1 MSKRWQKLQNWMTD
15 LLPLLP
21 KLSFLKSSQADWL
34 TKENLNTRDIFQ
46 IALIYLFMEKHPLWI
61 AAEKVLKKLAKKTDW
76 RTVASFLFFVKDEL
90 KQEIESSTVEI
101 PANSQMLSGND
112 DQLFLQTWKTFFP
125 EGVEIATSLKKTRH
139 DLLHRRM
146 VKIQQKNQQPIDN
159 PARQILFTSNVLLRP
174 PLEVNEKLSPKI
186 LQVVKANQSEPQK
199 YWYDHPIP
207 LDAPA
212 QNNEILYGLDGLD
225 QMMAFE
231 KRRGNVEAGQKLN
244 CLLSCSVT
252 YTYLHQ
258 VARDYVSQLI
268 AEKGSFDHLNIFLF
282 TETDCKEI
290 VNTILKPA
298 AKHYFAV
305 ENADFSVFGVD
316 GEYGRHYTFLKAI
329 AAFWQ
334 VLIDPQ
340 VKGTFKI
347 DLDQVFPQEM
357 LVKETG
363 SSALELFKTELW
375 GAEGEDFRNQRVR
388 LDLIAGALVNASDIK
403 KGLFTPDVPYP
414 HQPETPEE
422 FIFFSKLPQAL
433 STEVEMMNK
442 YNWPPLDGKSNCL
455 QRIHV
460 TGGTNGILIRALFDY
475 QPFTP
480 SFIGRA
486 EDQAFIL
493 SFFNQKVPLLRYVH
507 RPGLIMR
514 HDKELFAQQA
524 IKVAETGKII
534 GDYVR
539 MIYFSAYARWLDPQ
553 LKNIKQELDPFTGS
567 FISQIPTTVVM
578 LRFLLKGLEM
588 TQNNQAAQQEE
599 FLQTGV
605 RRIEAALNFT
615 QGKPSHLEKQI
626 VQEKKAWS
634 IYYQV
639 LKKLQQKIK
648 AKDPFALELKAS
660 AVSLVDKTKL

>member
-1 MSKRWQKLQNWMTD
+1 MSKRWQIFQNWLSD
-15 LLPLLP
+15 LLPRLP
-21 KLSFLKSSQADWL
+21 KLSFLKNSQADWL
-34 TKENLNTRDIFQ
+34 TKENLASQDIFQ
-46 IALIYLFMEKHPLWI
+46 IALIYLFMEKHPLWS
-61 AAEKVLKKLAKKTDW
+61 AAERVLKELAKKTDW
-76 RTVASFLFFVKDEL
+76 QSMVSFLFSVKDEL
-90 KQEIESSTVEI
+90 RQEIENSTVEI
-101 PANSQMLSGND
+101 PNNSKMLSANE

-125 EGVEIATSLKKTRH
+125 EGVEIANNLQQAKNT
-139 DLLHRRM
+139 LLQKRI
-146 VKIQQKNQQPIDN
+146 VKIQQKNPQPIEN

-231 KRRGNVEAGQKLN
+231 KQRGNAEAGQKLN

-252 YTYLHQ
+252 HTYLHQ
-258 VARDYVSQLI
+258 VAREYVSQLI

-282 TETDCKEI
+282 TETDCKKI

-298 AKHYFAV
+298 AKYYFAGEDV
-305 ENADFSVFGVD
+305 DFSVFGVD

-347 DLDQVFPQEM
+347 DLDQVFPQKV

-375 GAEGEDFRNQRVR
+375 GAEGEDFRNQQVR
-388 LDLIAGALVNASDIK
+388 LDLIAGALVNAGDIK

-414 HQPETPEE
+414 QQPGTPEE

-433 STEVEMMNK
+433 STEVEMMSK
-442 YNWPPLDGKSNCL
+442 YDRPPLDGKSNCL

-460 TGGTNGILIRALFDY
+460 TGGTNGILIKALFDY

-493 SFFNQKVPLLRYVH
+493 SFFNQKIPLLRYVH

-588 TQNNQAAQQEE
+588 TQNKSAQQEE

-605 RRIEAALNFT
+605 KRIKAALNFT
-615 QGKPSHLEKQI
+615 QGKPSPLENQI

-634 IYYQV
+634 LYYQV
-639 LKKLQQKIK
+639 LKKLQQKIR
-648 AKDPFALELKAS
+648 AKDPFALELKAL
-660 AVSLVDKTKL
+660 AVSLVEKTKL